1 MKQKA
6 KVKYSQNK
14 TALFFLWPWILGLI
28 IFTIGPM
35 LISLYYS
42 FTEYNLLSAP
52 RWIGLENYKTM
63 FFGDPLFLTS
73 LTITL
78 KYVVIAVPL
87 KLLAALGVALLLE
100 KGKRGLGIYRTIYYI
115 PSLLGA
121 SVAVAM
127 LWRQIFGINGLIN
140 QLLSSIFGM
149 QGLPN
154 WVGNPDYALYTLIIL
169 FFWQFGSP
177 MIIFLASLKQVPTE
191 YYEATLVDGA
201 GCLKRFWHITLPEIS
216 PIIFFNL
223 IMQMITAFQSF
234 TSAYVISNGTGGPVN
249 STMLYSLYLY
259 QKAFS
264 FQQMGYASAMAWV
277 LLIIIGVITLL
288 IFRSSRLWVHYSD
301 GGI

>member
-63 FFGDPLFLTS
+63 FFGD
-73 LTITL
+73 
-78 KYVVIAVPL
+78 
-87 KLLAALGVALLLE
+87 
-100 KGKRGLGIYRTIYYI
+100 
-115 PSLLGA
+115 
-121 SVAVAM
+121 
-127 LWRQIFGINGLIN
+127 
-140 QLLSSIFGM
+140 
-149 QGLPN
+149 
-154 WVGNPDYALYTLIIL
+154 
-169 FFWQFGSP
+169 
-177 MIIFLASLKQVPTE
+177 
-191 YYEATLVDGA
+191 
-201 GCLKRFWHITLPEIS
+201 
-216 PIIFFNL
+216 
-223 IMQMITAFQSF
+223 
-234 TSAYVISNGTGGPVN
+234 
-249 STMLYSLYLY
+249 
-259 QKAFS
+259 
-264 FQQMGYASAMAWV
+264 AWV

>member
-87 KLLAALGVALLLE
+87 KLLAALG
-100 KGKRGLGIYRTIYYI
+100 G
-115 PSLLGA
+115 GA
-121 SVAVAM
+121 FIGE
-127 LWRQIFGINGLIN
+127 RE
-140 QLLSSIFGM
+140 
-149 QGLPN
+149 
-154 WVGNPDYALYTLIIL
+154 T
-169 FFWQFGSP
+169 GSR
-177 MIIFLASLKQVPTE
+177 
-191 YYEATLVDGA
+191 Y
-201 GCLKRFWHITLPEIS
+201 
-216 PIIFFNL
+216 
-223 IMQMITAFQSF
+223 
-234 TSAYVISNGTGGPVN
+234 ISNDL
-249 STMLYSLYLY
+249 LYS
-259 QKAFS
+259 
-264 FQQMGYASAMAWV
+264 V
-277 LLIIIGVITLL
+277 LIGRKCSCCHALAPNI
-288 IFRSSRLWVHYSD
+288 WY
-301 GGI
+301 